1 LSGRREKNNQVAV
14 ARKRAGLFY
23 FYQRLYS
30 PNIPDWLYV
39 PLMQKIRNRRHRM
52 LSREELIQMRDMSF
66 EEIDEREVPDI
77 RELDIDV
84 RKSKQEKI
92 LSVLAAGKNPYFIK
106 SGEVLVKIGF
116 ASTSRTIEDAL
127 ESLVGMKW

>member
-1 LSGRREKNNQVAV
+1 
-14 ARKRAGLFY
+14 
-23 FYQRLYS
+23 
-30 PNIPDWLYV
+30 
-39 PLMQKIRNRRHRM
+39 M